1 MVAEHKR
8 TDLDKM
14 IKVWDVAGE
23 ISEGIEKSTRL

>member
-8 TDLDKM
+8 TDFDKM